1 MATRAR
7 DWARAAAGLFTVA
20 WGANQFASLLVA
32 YHQQRGLPPA
42 VNDAL
47 FGIYAVPLMA
57 ALLLC
62 GPAGD
67 RWGRVRVVR
76 PAVVL
81 SILAT
86 IALMA
91 GSESTALL
99 FVGRFAAGASSGA
112 IFAVGTVWVRELSAR
127 AAPGIGEHA
136 GARRAAT
143 ALSLGFG
150 LGPLAAGIIA
160 QWSPLPLVV
169 AYVPHLAITL
179 LAMPAVWRAPETATI
194 TAGGPGFLARL
205 RIRGAGSPRF
215 LAVVAPAAPW
225 VFAAP
230 AIAMAVLPAL
240 VTDRTHGLSV
250 LFSGVT
256 AGLTLTAG
264 VAVQP
269 LARRLDGFGGPAATT
284 AALAVTAAGM
294 ALAAVAAALTSPW
307 LVLAAGLTLGAGYGL
322 GLVSGLLETHRLAG
336 PGQAAGLTA
345 VFYVLT
351 YVGFGFPLL
360 LAVLNRFASYPVL
373 LGALAVL
380 AAATIP
386 VTWLGTRRAER
397 AAPRAPGRAGRG
409 SGPVLSQ
416 AAPPAG
422 TLPRTTS

>member
-215 LAVVAPAAPW
+215 LTVVAPAAPW

-230 AIAMAVLPAL
+230 AIAFGLLPSVVGAEH
-240 VTDRTHGLSV
+240 VTNGI
-250 LFSGVT
+250 
-256 AGLTLTAG
+256 ALTAG
-264 VAVQP
+264 ITALTAFTGVLIQP
-269 LARRLDGFGGPAATT
+269 VARRLDAGASRNRAATVG
-284 AALAVTAAGM
+284 LLV
-294 ALAAVAAALTSPW
+294 VAAALALGAVTVHLGYVW
-307 LVLAAGLTLGAGYGL
+307 MLVPSGILFGAAYGLCLVAGLVEVQRLAEKRSLAGLTAIYYALTYLGFAAPYLLTLGAHLTTYAVLLVIAAGL
-322 GLVSGLLETHRLAG
+322 ALGTAGLVSRRDDTS
-336 PGQAAGLTA
+336 PAA
-345 VFYVLT
+345 
-351 YVGFGFPLL
+351 
-360 LAVLNRFASYPVL
+360 
-373 LGALAVL
+373 
-380 AAATIP
+380 
-386 VTWLGTRRAER
+386 
-397 AAPRAPGRAGRG
+397 
-409 SGPVLSQ
+409 
-416 AAPPAG
+416 
-422 TLPRTTS
+422 

>member
-1 MATRAR
+1 MTARAR
-7 DWARAAAGLFTVA
+7 DWAGAAAGLFTVA

-32 YHQQRGLPPA
+32 YHQQRGLAPA

-47 FGIYAVPLMA
+47 FGIYAVPLVV

-67 RWGRVRVVR
+67 LWGRVRVVR
-76 PAVVL
+76 PAVVV

-86 IALMA
+86 VALMA

-112 IFAVGTVWVRELSAR
+112 IFAVGTVWVRELSA
-127 AAPGIGEHA
+127 AAVPGSGEHI

-150 LGPLAAGIIA
+150 LGPLATGIIA
-160 QWSPLPLVV
+160 QWSPLPLVI
-169 AYVPHLAITL
+169 AYVPHLVITL
-179 LAMPAVWRAPETATI
+179 LVMPAVWRTPETA
-194 TAGGPGFLARL
+194 APVGPGFLARL
-205 RIRGAGSPRF
+205 RVHGVGTPRF
-215 LAVVAPAAPW
+215 AAVVAPAAPW

-230 AIAMAVLPAL
+230 VIAIAVLPTL
-240 VTDRTHGLSV
+240 VSNRTHGLDL
-250 LFSGVT
+250 LFSAVT
-256 AGLTLTAG
+256 AGVTLATG

-269 LARRLDGFGGPAATT
+269 LARRLDALSSLAATT
-284 AALAVTAAGM
+284 TALGVTAIGMALGALAAALAD
-294 ALAAVAAALTSPW
+294 PW

-345 VFYVLT
+345 VYYILT

-360 LAVLNRFASYPVL
+360 LALLNRFASYPVL
-373 LGALAVL
+373 LSALAVL
-380 AAATIP
+380 AAATMP
-386 VTWLGTRRAER
+386 ATWLGARYAQRATSHSPALADLEPAPSPTRG
-397 AAPRAPGRAGRG
+397 AP
-409 SGPVLSQ
+409 
-416 AAPPAG
+416 
-422 TLPRTTS
+422 

>member
-1 MATRAR
+1 MMTSRGR
-7 DWARAAAGLFTVA
+7 DWAGAAAGLFAVA

-32 YHQQRGLPPA
+32 YQQQRGLTPA

-76 PAVVL
+76 PAVVA

-86 IALMA
+86 VALMA

-99 FVGRFAAGASSGA
+99 FVGRFVAGAASGA
-112 IFAVGTVWVRELSAR
+112 IFAVGTVWVRELSGA

-150 LGPLAAGIIA
+150 LGPLATGIIA

-169 AYVPHLAITL
+169 AYVPHLVITL
-179 LAMPAVWRAPETATI
+179 LAIPAVWRAPETATP
-194 TAGGPGFLARL
+194 APGGPGFLARL
-205 RIRGAGSPRF
+205 RVHGAGSPRF
-215 LAVVAPAAPW
+215 ATVVAPAAPW

-230 AIAMAVLPAL
+230 AVAIAVLPIL
-240 VTDRTHGLSV
+240 VSGRTHGLSL
-250 LFSGVT
+250 LFSGAT
-256 AGLTLTAG
+256 AGLTLGAG

-269 LARRLDGFGGPAATT
+269 LARRLNALSSMAATT
-284 AALAVTAAGM
+284 AALGVTAVGM
-294 ALAAVAAALTSPW
+294 AVAAVAAALTDPL
-307 LVLAAGLTLGAGYGL
+307 LVLAAGLVLGAGYGL

-345 VFYVLT
+345 VYYVLT
-351 YVGFGFPLL
+351 YIGFGVPLL
-360 LAVLNRFASYPVL
+360 LAVLNRLASYPVL
-373 LGALAVL
+373 LGALAAL
-380 AAATIP
+380 ATVTIP
-386 VTWLGTRRAER
+386 VTWLGARRAAR
-397 AAPRAPGRAGRG
+397 AAPCGG
-409 SGPVLSQ
+409 SLADCEPPRSPLSE
-416 AAPPAG
+416 A
-422 TLPRTTS
+422 R

>member
-1 MATRAR
+1 MTARAR
-7 DWARAAAGLFTVA
+7 DWAGAAAGLFTVA
-20 WGANQFASLLVA
+20 WGANQFASMLVA
-32 YHQQRGLPPA
+32 YHQQRGLTPA

-86 IALMA
+86 VALMA

-112 IFAVGTVWVRELSAR
+112 IFAVGTVWVRELSAA

-136 GARRAAT
+136 GPRRAAT

-150 LGPLAAGIIA
+150 LGPLATGIIA

-169 AYVPHLAITL
+169 AYVPHLVITL
-179 LAMPAVWRAPETATI
+179 LAMPAVWRAPETAPPA
-194 TAGGPGFLARL
+194 AGGPGLLARL
-205 RIRGAGSPRF
+205 RIHGVGSPRF
-215 LAVVAPAAPW
+215 LTVVAPAAPW

-230 AIAMAVLPAL
+230 AIAIAVLPTL
-240 VTDRTHGLSV
+240 VSDRTHGLSL

-256 AGLTLTAG
+256 AGLTLAAG

-269 LARRLDGFGGPAATT
+269 LARRLDALSGLAATT
-284 AALAVTAAGM
+284 AALGMSAAGM
-294 ALAAVAAALTSPW
+294 AVAAVAAALTNPW
-307 LVLAAGLTLGAGYGL
+307 LVLAAGLILGTGYGL

-345 VFYVLT
+345 VYYILT
-351 YVGFGFPLL
+351 YVGFGLPLL

-373 LGALAVL
+373 LGALAAL
-380 AAATIP
+380 AAVTIP
-386 VTWLGTRRAER
+386 VTWLGARYSER
-397 AAPRAPGRAGRG
+397 AAGDSGWPR
-409 SGPVLSQ
+409 
-416 AAPPAG
+416 
-422 TLPRTTS
+422 

>member
-1 MATRAR
+1 MMTFRGR
-7 DWARAAAGLFTVA
+7 DWVGAAPGLFAVA
-20 WGANQFASLLVA
+20 WGANQFASLLIA
-32 YHQQRGLPPA
+32 YQQQRGLTPA

-67 RWGRVRVVR
+67 LWGRVRVVR

-112 IFAVGTVWVRELSAR
+112 IFAGGTVWVRELSAR
-127 AAPGIGEHA
+127 AAPGIGEHT

-160 QWSPLPLVV
+160 QGSPLPLVV

-215 LAVVAPAAPW
+215 LTVVAPAAPW

-240 VTDRTHGLSV
+240 VSGRTHGLSV
-250 LFSGVT
+250 LFSGIT

-264 VAVQP
+264 GAAQP
-269 LARRLDGFGGPAATT
+269 LAGRLDAISGLAATT
-284 AALAVTAAGM
+284 AALGMTAAGM
-294 ALAAVAAALTSPW
+294 AIAAAAAALTDPW
-307 LVLAAGLTLGAGYGL
+307 LVLVAGLALGTGYGL

-336 PGQAAGLTA
+336 PGEAAGLTA
-345 VFYVLT
+345 VYYVLT
-351 YVGFGFPLL
+351 YIGFGVPLL
-360 LAVLNRFASYPVL
+360 LAVLNRLASYPGL
-373 LGALAVL
+373 LTALAAL
-380 AAATIP
+380 AAGPIP
-386 VTWLGTRRAER
+386 ATWLGARRAER
-397 AAPRAPGRAGRG
+397 AAPSGG
-409 SGPVLSQ
+409 SLVDRE
-416 AAPPAG
+416 PAQ
-422 TLPRTTS
+422 